1 MVSPIR
7 GLWSLVSSFPHL
19 PLSKS
24 VNPATGVGVT
34 VQGGRFL
41 RTSPPRRSIKGAGNL
56 PSSQWKESTHSQGSV
71 QKTQHRNEV
80 IIPPA
85 RPPLSI
91 VDNSSVPS
99 FGPVATVE
107 FTPRTCAIWRLLRK
121 TAVHCPAKTEGERYP
136 GGRTRWIHVFL
147 IYQLAS
153 PSLGHGKSNL
163 SQ

>member
-34 VQGGRFL
+34 VQGGKFL
-41 RTSPPRRSIKGAGNL
+41 RTSPPRLSIKGAGNH
-56 PSSQWKESTHSQGSV
+56 PSSQWKEPKHSQGSV

-80 IIPPA
+80 TIPPP

-99 FGPVATVE
+99 FDPVATVE
-107 FTPRTCAIWRLLRK
+107 FTPRYLCHLATSEENSSAL
-121 TAVHCPAKTEGERYP
+121 P
-136 GGRTRWIHVFL
+136 GQDRRG
-147 IYQLAS
+147 A
-153 PSLGHGKSNL
+153 L
-163 SQ
+163 SRREN